1 MILQRQDNPKDIRQR
16 IKGKKQGKVKIAKI
30 TAGKGWSESKWL
42 AAKSVTS
49 SSLVRVVRALT
60 CLSRSF
66 FSIRFSDTRE
76 GSSKP
81 EKVHNLERR
90 CCSG

>member
-1 MILQRQDNPKDIRQR
+1 L
-16 IKGKKQGKVKIAKI
+16 
-30 TAGKGWSESKWL
+30 
-42 AAKSVTS
+42 
-49 SSLVRVVRALT
+49 RVLRALT

-66 FSIRFSDTRE
+66 FYMRFLDTQE

-90 CCSG
+90 CCRG